1 MKKSDESPP
10 PFDLD
15 SLMRPQPYKVR
26 VYVLEGKGLQP
37 KDLNGKSDPYIKV
50 RAVAVRTSSRRL
62 CAYNPDGSHVA
73 LARAQLKLG
82 KKTVSD
88 HKNALDSTNDP
99 EFYRCFEM
107 ATELPGTSRSSEPR
121 WRVGWRTHEVALTC
135 KCAHLTQARRN
146 CPLRRGIATRYP
158 RTISSARPS
167 STWRT
172 GGSIR
177 GGRRWAACSR
187 RPPTPPR
194 ALWSTVASTS
204 PCAPRPR
211 ARCRCGSTSW
221 TRQQPRS
228 TSRCGN
234 GQRWCGRAGER
245 VRCVA
250 TPWQTHIT
258 QHLPSLRWLIAA

>member
-1 MKKSDESPP
+1 MSLDGQRGLWCIAYVVGSLSLWLPPQRSERWSPRVSRLAHEEQPAPGGQVQGEFSDRGVRGAKRAGQGNAVLTLVGALACVACAQGLIRIMKKSDESPP

-107 ATELPGTSRSSEPR
+107 ATELPGTSRSSEPAGA
-121 WRVGWRTHEVALTC
+121 RVGAHMKWRSHA
-135 KCAHLTQARRN
+135 
-146 CPLRRGIATRYP
+146 
-158 RTISSARPS
+158 SAPTSHRP
-167 STWRT
+167 
-172 GGSIR
+172 
-177 GGRRWAACSR
+177 
-187 RPPTPPR
+187 
-194 ALWSTVASTS
+194 
-204 PCAPRPR
+204 
-211 ARCRCGSTSW
+211 
-221 TRQQPRS
+221 
-228 TSRCGN
+228 
-234 GQRWCGRAGER
+234 
-245 VRCVA
+245 VA
-250 TPWQTHIT
+250 TVH
-258 QHLPSLRWLIAA
+258 